1 MSIRESRRSRAGTAP
16 IVSKIRRTQRRAV
29 EAAPDG
35 HPFRVNTANLP
46 RRRFLHLAAG
56 AAALPGVSR
65 IAEAQTYPM
74 RPVRIT
80 VGFAAGGFTDITAR
94 LMGQWLSEKLGQQ
107 FVIENRSG
115 ANGII
120 AVEAVVRAPPD
131 GYTLLLTI
139 WNDALNELLYPVR
152 FKYIRDIAPVAGIV
166 RAPYMMVVNPSFP
179 ATAVPEFIAYA
190 KANPGKITMGSGGI
204 GSGNHLAAELFKFI
218 TGVNLLHVPYRGEA
232 PALTDMLGWQVQ
244 VIFSTMPGTIEYI
257 RSGSLRPL
265 AVNHRNALGG
275 AAGHS
280 DRRRFRAGLRVSGVG
295 WRRRTQANAHRDSR
309 EAQQGNQCG
318 PC

>member
-152 FKYIRDIAPVAGIV
+152 FKYIRDIAPVAGIIS
-166 RAPYMMVVNPSFP
+166 APYVMVVNPSFP
-179 ATAVPEFIAYA
+179 ATTVPEFIAYA
-190 KANPGKITMGSGGI
+190 KANFGK
-204 GSGNHLAAELFKFI
+204 
-218 TGVNLLHVPYRGEA
+218 VNMASA
-232 PALTDMLGWQVQ
+232 P
-244 VIFSTMPGTIEYI
+244 P
-257 RSGSLRPL
+257 SLWR
-265 AVNHRNALGG
+265 AV
-275 AAGHS
+275 
-280 DRRRFRAGLRVSGVG
+280 
-295 WRRRTQANAHRDSR
+295 
-309 EAQQGNQCG
+309 
-318 PC
+318 

>member
-1 MSIRESRRSRAGTAP
+1 VESRKSRAGTAP
-16 IVSKIRRTQRRAV
+16 IASKIHRTRAV
-29 EAAPDG
+29 EAAPHG

-65 IAEAQTYPM
+65 IAEAQTYPT
-74 RPVRIT
+74 RPVRII

-115 ANGII
+115 ANGTI

-152 FKYIRDIAPVAGIV
+152 FKYIRDIAPVAGIIS
-166 RAPYMMVVNPSFP
+166 APYVMVVNPSFP
-179 ATAVPEFIAYA
+179 ATTVPEFIAYA

-218 TGVNLLHVPYRGEA
+218 TGINLLHVPYRGEA
-232 PALTDMLGWQVQ
+232 PALTDMLGGQVQ
-244 VIFSTMPGTIEYI
+244 VIFSTIPGTIEYI

-265 AVNHRNALGG
+265 AVTTATHSEALPDIPTVGEFVPGYEAPGWG
-275 AAGHS
+275 ALA
-280 DRRRFRAGLRVSGVG
+280 FP
-295 WRRRTQANAHRDSR
+295 RTRPPR
-309 EAQQGNQCG
+309 
-318 PC
+318 